1 MKKKIVKENEY
12 SLVEIMNYNELFTY
26 HENEVIKIYILLV
39 NEYIKFILEKT
50 KIKNSKFLKFII
62 IRGCYTIT
70 NVFNNILYYT
80 KNLDL
85 TFYHCQKAYYY
96 YIEFIEQ
103 ITDEQHVFLQLTS
116 RDATVYVYKK
126 IFSELLY
133 NIDKPIDTETETE
146 TKTENFKKK
155 LLIIDEHI
163 KIFNS
168 IVGFI
173 IENLSLN
180 EDNLNVIKNN
190 YFKTICEKINN
201 LNIEIDHCKVI
212 YNLIEKINKS
222 LDNYDNILIEYN
234 KLLTNILTKYAKYKN
249 NIHLL
254 ISKI

>member
-12 SLVEIMNYNELFTY
+12 SLVEIMNYNELFNY
-26 HENEVIKIYILLV
+26 DENKVIKKYLLLI

-50 KIKNSKFLKFII
+50 KIKNNKLLKFII
-62 IRGCYTIT
+62 IRGCYTVT

-116 RDATVYVYKK
+116 RDASVYVYKK

-133 NIDKPIDTETETE
+133 NSNKHITSDED
-146 TKTENFKKK
+146 NFKKK
-155 LLIIDEHI
+155 LLLIDEHI
-163 KIFNS
+163 KMFNIIFY
-168 IVGFI
+168 FI
-173 IENLSLN
+173 IENLNLN
-180 EDNLNVIKNN
+180 EYNLNIIKNN
-190 YFKTICEKINN
+190 YFKTIFEKINT
-201 LNIEIDHCKVI
+201 LNIELEHCKVI

-222 LDNYDNILIEYN
+222 LENYDDVLIEYN
-234 KLLTNILTKYAKYKN
+234 KLLINILTKYAKYKN
-249 NIHLL
+249 NIHLF
-254 ISKI
+254 ISKV